1 MISSYKLKVLMRMIK
16 GYFSKLLETK
26 SAAGC
31 NGNAQ
36 RKSSMISIVTLAI
49 GFGITIV
56 RVAERQG
63 VLIK

>member
-1 MISSYKLKVLMRMIK
+1 MIK
-16 GYFSKLLETK
+16 EYFSKLLGMK

-36 RKSSMISIVTLAI
+36 KESLMISIVTLAI

-56 RVAERQG
+56 PVVGRQEG
-63 VLIK
+63 LIKPI